1 MVKILK
7 SLKWNLKQT
16 LKSWSHDKPLY
27 GVYILYYICI
37 SVCTNI
43 IILNIY
49 IYMYDIYIYIHIII
63 CINTHIYIYLTC
75 THIHIFI
82 YIYIYIYIYWG
93 LPKRVDPKTIGFPTV
108 SEIIK
113 FRWFWAFL
121 NSGIPLISMYMIRGM
136 SIGWLVGRQIDTEP
150 PYFSWLLKQ

>member
-16 LKSWSHDKPLY
+16 PKSWSHDKPLY

-49 IYMYDIYIYIHIII
+49 ICMIFTFTFTLLFAS
-63 CINTHIYIYLTC
+63 THIYRYLTC
-75 THIHIFI
+75 THIHIF
-82 YIYIYIYIYWG
+82 IYIYIYIYWG

>member
-49 IYMYDIYIYIHIII
+49 IYVWYLHLHSHYYLHQHTYIYISHMYTH
-63 CINTHIYIYLTC
+63 THIYIYL
-75 THIHIFI
+75 
-82 YIYIYIYIYWG
+82 YLYLY
-93 LPKRVDPKTIGFPTV
+93 LLRASKRVDPKTIGFPTV